1 LLKAGYDEL
10 EEMEEMEFEDEDE
23 EDDEVYLG
31 TSQFI
36 EEPSAFALMMDN
48 EEDNDDQGE
57 DDFDMW

>member
-1 LLKAGYDEL
+1 
-10 EEMEEMEFEDEDE
+10 MEFEDEDE